1 MRKFKNP
8 DVAILIL
15 RIFVALIF
23 ILHGVSKFSNIEGTR
38 MFFEIIG
45 FPAILGPIVAG
56 AEILF
61 GIMMLT
67 GFGTAIASLGIM
79 LIMLVAIIK
88 VKMPMGGIMS
98 AELDASMF
106 ISALVILMTGAGKY
120 ALGRKCGCVGSCG
133 CDSNSC
139 EHGVCVDDKCVCDC
153 HATDE
158 SKKDNTQKDIS
169 TESKADNSS
178 EHHITI

>member
-23 ILHGVSKFSNIEGTR
+23 VLHGVTKLLNIEGTQ

-45 FPAILGPIVAG
+45 FPAILGPIVG
-56 AEILF
+56 ALEILF
-61 GIMMLT
+61 GLMMLT
-67 GFGTAIASLGIM
+67 GFGTSVSAIGIM

-106 ISALVILMTGAGKY
+106 ISALVILMTGPGRY
-120 ALGRKCGCVGSCG
+120 ALGRKCGCVGTCG
-133 CDSNSC
+133 CDTKNC

-153 HATDE
+153 HGQDSNVKKDE
-158 SKKDNTQKDIS
+158 SI
-169 TESKADNSS
+169 NSNQS
-178 EHHITI
+178 NQNPEHHITI